1 MTPEAL
7 ATLIMAKPAKHPR
20 KVVGVA
26 GPPASGK
33 STLAGHLAT
42 LIPNTQVVPMDG
54 FHLDN
59 TTLEQ
64 MDLLA
69 RKGAPQTFDASGFV
83 NLVGRLGRGDALRY
97 PIFDR
102 DRDAVVE
109 DAKELPT
116 TCETVIVEGNY
127 LLLDEAPWTHLGPAF
142 DLTVFLSVDKQ
153 VLSQRLL
160 QRWRDQGLSE
170 AAAQARALEND
181 LPNAMTV
188 IDRSVSADLT
198 ITA

>member
-1 MTPEAL
+1 M
-7 ATLIMAKPAKHPR
+7 
-20 KVVGVA
+20 
-26 GPPASGK
+26 
-33 STLAGHLAT
+33 
-42 LIPNTQVVPMDG
+42 
-54 FHLDN
+54 
-59 TTLEQ
+59 
-64 MDLLA
+64 
-69 RKGAPQTFDASGFV
+69 
-83 NLVGRLGRGDALRY
+83 
-97 PIFDR
+97 
-102 DRDAVVE
+102 
-109 DAKELPT
+109 
-116 TCETVIVEGNY
+116 IVEGNY